1 MKTLNLALVSTKVFF
16 RQCWLPGPTFVMSS
30 RLVHPKAQPTPTPPP
45 KNKSNTKHSKT
56 NCSSKRRFETLLHE
70 ASWIYTESS
79 RINTLISHPT
89 LNLLSSLIIASCLWS
104 PWCAQKKVHP
114 NSLPPRIYQVP
125 PATVGETTGKKSSPM
140 ARNRD
145 VRRRLPSLFLWGWF
159 LWREMKHWAK
169 TSLHP
174 YLTLHFTWSHLWV
187 LHSKNWK

>member
-1 MKTLNLALVSTKVFF
+1 
-16 RQCWLPGPTFVMSS
+16 MSS
-30 RLVHPKAQPTPTPPP
+30 RLVVHPKAQPAPTPPK
-45 KNKSNTKHSKT
+45 KNKSNTKQRKT

-89 LNLLSSLIIASCLWS
+89 FNLLSSLIIASCLWS

-140 ARNRD
+140 ARSRD
-145 VRRRLPSLFLWGWF
+145 VRRRLRLSFYEAGVFLEGN
-159 LWREMKHWAK
+159 EEC
-169 TSLHP
+169 
-174 YLTLHFTWSHLWV
+174 
-187 LHSKNWK
+187 SKNLIPTIFDAAFHPFQCSMQVFSWGSALQELEVKETKWIQYTQLK